1 MDILFVCTG
10 NICRSPIAEA
20 LMKKKYEDF
29 NIEGSIDSAGF
40 SPTTIND
47 SPDPRAI
54 KAAGKKGIELSGS
67 SRLFSQDDFDR
78 YDRIYVM
85 DAKNYNDV
93 RDFSRNRKDMLKVD
107 YLMNIMEPGTDKTI
121 PDPIHSGTI
130 TFDDTI
136 TLIDRITTKLA
147 EEIR

>member
-1 MDILFVCTG
+1 MNILFVCTG

-20 LMKKKYEDF
+20 LMKKKYEDL
-29 NIEGSIDSAGF
+29 NIEGTIDSAGF
-40 SPTTIND
+40 SPTTINEP
-47 SPDPRAI
+47 PDHRAI
-54 KAAGKKGIELSGS
+54 KAARKKGIELSGS
-67 SRLFSQDDFDR
+67 SRLFSQSDFDSF
-78 YDRIYVM
+78 DRIYVM

-93 RDFSRNRKDMLKVD
+93 KDFSRNKKDMSKVD

-136 TLIDRITTKLA
+136 NLIDTITTKIA
-147 EEIR
+147 EEIS